1 MVDVKSVPVVVPCWF
16 ASFEF
21 FWYLNYGLLPECCKL
36 LVFVLNAMA
45 GALPFNSKKAKFVPC
60 FDKASHDTRGNPQS
74 KPSAGEKKTK
84 ISPTKPQTRSQPPPR
99 TRTDR
104 DTGAIA
110 SEATTKDRSPP
121 RVRFRS
127 WRGRGKRGTHQM
139 ERRLTKLA
147 KAKARGRRRGGSC
160 RLRPRR

>member
-60 FDKASHDTRGNPQS
+60 FDNTSHER
-74 KPSAGEKKTK
+74 KPSIQA
-84 ISPTKPQTRSQPPPR
+84 
-99 TRTDR
+99 
-104 DTGAIA
+104 
-110 SEATTKDRSPP
+110 
-121 RVRFRS
+121 
-127 WRGRGKRGTHQM
+127 
-139 ERRLTKLA
+139 L
-147 KAKARGRRRGGSC
+147 RRREDKK
-160 RLRPRR
+160 